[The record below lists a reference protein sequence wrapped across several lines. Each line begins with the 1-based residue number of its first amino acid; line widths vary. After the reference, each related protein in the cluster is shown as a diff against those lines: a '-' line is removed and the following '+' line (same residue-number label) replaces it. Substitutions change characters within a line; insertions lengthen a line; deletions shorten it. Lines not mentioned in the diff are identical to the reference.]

1 MHLHM
6 HQRGLLEAD
15 LHILTKSEF
24 IHLAVFISWEF
35 SFYASFT
42 SFVLPMF
49 VQPLFISHFCGY
61 LFCSYPEEKKN
72 LT

>member
-1 MHLHM
+1 MHPLM

-49 VQPLFISHFCGY
+49 VHH
-61 LFCSYPEEKKN
+61 CSFLIFVDICSAAIQKEKKN